1 MKIFQK
7 KMGFLKPIFSS
18 RISRSSQPKGL
29 NPNLPERSMLLILQE
44 RSDNSNRFGL
54 PTKPGVVCAP

>member
-7 KMGFLKPIFSS
+7 KMGLLKPIFSS

-29 NPNLPERSMLLILQE
+29 NLNLLERSMFLILQE
-44 RSDNSNRFGL
+44 RSGNGNRFGL
-54 PTKPGVVCAP
+54 PIRPGVVYAL